1 MKNTSV
7 ALLGVAVALLMVS
20 ASAFAHHGMTTY
32 DLERR
37 ITMKGTVTRFDF
49 ANPHVLLH
57 FDVKDVKG
65 TVVPWVGETGSPNMM
80 RRGGWNRNTLKPGD
94 QITVSGQPA
103 KNGSPSMR
111 FLKIVLPNGQE
122 LDPAS
127 GFD

>member
-1 MKNTSV
+1 MRNKFV

-37 ITMKGTVTRFDF
+37 ITVKGTVTRFDF
-49 ANPHVLLH
+49 ANPHVLLY
-57 FDVKDVKG
+57 FDVKG
-65 TVVPWVGETGSPNMM
+65 ANGSVVPWVGETGSPNMM
-80 RRGGWNRNTLKPGD
+80 RRGGWNRNTLNPGD